1 MLKQKKKIFYANG
14 ILQHKDDV
22 KRKWNYYDP
31 SYVAWKEGKTGYP
44 LVDANMRE
52 MKATGFMSNRGRQN
66 VASFLALDLQY
77 DWRYGA
83 DWFESNLVDYD
94 VYSNWVVRNFVSTFC
109 WHDMFI
115 VVVHVHDLA
124 SVANDLF
131 CLSTRFRIGVPRR
144 D

>member
-109 WHDMFI
+109 WFDMFI
-115 VVVHVHDLA
+115 VVVL
-124 SVANDLF
+124 
-131 CLSTRFRIGVPRR
+131 
-144 D
+144 